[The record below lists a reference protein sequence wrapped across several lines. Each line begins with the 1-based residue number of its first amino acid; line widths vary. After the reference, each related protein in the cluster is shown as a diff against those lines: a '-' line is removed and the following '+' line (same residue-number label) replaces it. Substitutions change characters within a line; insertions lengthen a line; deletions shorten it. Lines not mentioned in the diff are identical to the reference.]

1 MKECSFCGRRA
12 VYYQRTAGVYRCD
25 RCFSKN
31 IEKRFRRT
39 VNKYDLLEPGDRVIA
54 GVSGG
59 SDSVVNLKLLADY
72 SDYRDIE
79 VVSLTIDEGI
89 EGYRDES
96 VPIVKEN
103 SKKLGVDHYFVRF
116 KDVFGKS
123 LDELADIS
131 SEVDGPDPCT
141 LCGILRRSLLN
152 QASRELGG
160 DKLAIGHN
168 LDDEVQT
175 IMLNY
180 IRGDISRLKRLGPKT
195 EAQEGFVQRIK
206 PLREIMEKEIAIYGM
221 LKDLSIHI
229 ATCSY
234 VGGMRSEVRDF
245 INKLEDNHPT
255 TKFRILRMFE
265 ELKPNLP
272 SESEDFELKR
282 CEICDEPAT
291 GALCRACELLNNLG
305 IEREKKALFPTK
317 DKR

>member
-12 VYYQRTAGVYRCD
+12 VYNHRTAGVYRCD

-39 VNKYDLLEPGDRVIA
+39 VNKYDLVEPGDRVIA

-72 SDYRDIE
+72 SNYRDIE

-96 VPIVKEN
+96 IPIAREN
-103 SKKLGVDHYFVRF
+103 SENLGIEHVVVGFEG
-116 KDVFGKS
+116 VFGEN
-123 LDELADIS
+123 LDELARIS
-131 SEVDGPDPCT
+131 EEISGPDPCT

-152 QASRELGG
+152 QASRELNG
-160 DKLAIGHN
+160 DRLAIAHN

-180 IRGDISRLKRLGPKT
+180 IRGDLSRLKRIGPKT
-195 EAQEGFVQRIK
+195 EAQEGFVPRIK
-206 PLREIMEKEIAIYGM
+206 PLREITEKEAAIYGM
-221 LKDLSIHI
+221 LKGLKIHV

-245 INKLEDNHPT
+245 INKLEENHPT
-255 TKFRILRMFE
+255 TKFRILRMFDE
-265 ELKPNLP
+265 MNPHLP
-272 SESEDFELKR
+272 SESKDFELER
-282 CEICDEPAT
+282 CEICGEPAT
-291 GALCRACELLNNLG
+291 GGLCRACELLERLG
-305 IEREKKALFPTK
+305 IERRKKVLFPTK
-317 DKR
+317 DKG